1 MTDEQFGFVS
11 VDGVKW
17 GTAVISD
24 RGRGSSPETKGIS
37 GERLNFPKGSGQL
50 PMYTLLLSQ

>member
-11 VDGVKW
+11 VDRVKW

-24 RGRGSSPETKGIS
+24 RGRGGSPETKGIS
-37 GERLNFPKGSGQL
+37 GERLNFPKGSGLL
-50 PMYTLLLSQ
+50 PLYTLLLPH